1 MTSSGKHKSNCERD
15 LRRVLEQSST
25 SLGVPLHD
33 IPVRLWSHKDGN
45 EYWGTLPVMWPDEL
59 AAAIYDRGQD
69 IFTHCF
75 APIEPA
81 AFWGHCEKCCSWF
94 ASHPAR
100 NINDKSKLIPF
111 CFYGDEI
118 NALRNVENGS
128 ICVLGFG
135 SDLASGNPALE
146 RYFLF
151 TAFSEHN
158 ATSNTFDDIM
168 RALLPRLR
176 NMFSDQSNNCGG
188 RKWTYSS
195 TQGDLKFIKDRYMLH
210 NFTKNSFCSLCACQK
225 TNEDL
230 SMTLADFRES
240 ASYRDTTRTHQDYMQ
255 ATTAESR
262 YPDQY
267 W

>member
-1 MTSSGKHKSNCERD
+1 MWKEPGVLFYHKARDIADAALRWCEGFGVVVPEDDLVRKISMCATAGKHKSNCERD

-59 AAAIYDRGQD
+59 AAAIY
-69 IFTHCF
+69 CF
-75 APIEPA
+75 APFEPA
-81 AFWGHCEKCCSWF
+81 AFWGHCEKYCSWF

-118 NALRNVENGS
+118 NAFRNVENGS

-146 RYFLF
+146 QCYKQ
-151 TAFSEHN
+151 H
-158 ATSNTFDDIM
+158 
-168 RALLPRLR
+168 
-176 NMFSDQSNNCGG
+176 
-188 RKWTYSS
+188 
-195 TQGDLKFIKDRYMLH
+195 
-210 NFTKNSFCSLCACQK
+210 
-225 TNEDL
+225 
-230 SMTLADFRES
+230 FR
-240 ASYRDTTRTHQDYMQ
+240 
-255 ATTAESR
+255 
-262 YPDQY
+262 
-267 W
+267 